1 MNTLYLDIQT
11 LSDADLKKYGAAHYS
26 RHESTRAII
35 ISWTQDDEPVFQ
47 WTYRE
52 LRPMPDFV
60 FERCKDAR
68 VQVVFWYADFT
79 MRILE
84 DCLGVRPVTNSLCLN
99 SMLRGTG
106 LPETLKDF
114 FRHSRASGKPLYSHT
129 IDPANGT
136 TGRPRRGDIYHFS
149 QIDVNWYFE
158 DFCGLNRRPFASLH
172 QSWPEYV
179 KTAGRRLRA
188 IKNIYCWLEE
198 RRAKQSQSDL
208 I

>member
-114 FRHSRASGKPLYSHT
+114 FGTHERPGSRCTHT
-129 IDPANGT
+129 RLI
-136 TGRPRRGDIYHFS
+136 RRM
-149 QIDVNWYFE
+149 
-158 DFCGLNRRPFASLH
+158 GLR
-172 QSWPEYV
+172 
-179 KTAGRRLRA
+179 AGRGGETFIISRRLM
-188 IKNIYCWLEE
+188 
-198 RRAKQSQSDL
+198 
-208 I
+208 